1 MLPLAEALPLVPQFP
16 MKKVRLYEFVIDVGR
31 KAVLR
36 TDIALVAVEWCP
48 THLLLCRIVTNN
60 RIRHPLNRRQQIRH
74 PILDKHRRNA
84 HVIGVVEKACHQQ
97 GIALVAV
104 EWRPTH
110 LLLCRIV
117 TNNRIRHPLN
127 LRQQIRHPILA
138 KHRRNAHAIGVVEKA
153 CHQKGIA
160 LVVDECD
167 PMNESYC

>member
-36 TDIALVAVEWCP
+36 TDIALVAVEWC
-48 THLLLCRIVTNN
+48 
-60 RIRHPLNRRQQIRH
+60 
-74 PILDKHRRNA
+74 
-84 HVIGVVEKACHQQ
+84 
-97 GIALVAV
+97 
-104 EWRPTH
+104 PTH